1 MSIIAINDKEYETN
15 DFTEKQTDILN
26 EVMYAD
32 KEVKRLDYLVKTLN
46 ERLKL
51 LTQLL
56 SNSLEEVAD
65 DQTDTKQ

>member
-26 EVMYAD
+26 EVVYAD